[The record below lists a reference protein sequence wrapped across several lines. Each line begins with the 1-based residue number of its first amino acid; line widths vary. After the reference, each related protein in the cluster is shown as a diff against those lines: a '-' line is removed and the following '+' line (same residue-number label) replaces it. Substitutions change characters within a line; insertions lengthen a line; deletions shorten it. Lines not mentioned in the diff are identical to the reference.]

1 MMNSITASLRL
12 VFVTLFVC
20 SATYPALFLGLGHV
34 AFPESARGQLITSA
48 DSTVVGSRLVAQA
61 FTADRYFWPRP
72 SAVDYHADAAGGS
85 NLAPTNP
92 KLSARAEETVQR
104 FGATAERPLPAD
116 LATASGS
123 GLDPHISLA
132 GALFQV
138 DRIAR
143 ARQVDAARVR
153 TLAETLAFSPGG
165 PLAPNKIV
173 NVLELNLALD
183 QASSAP

>member
-1 MMNSITASLRL
+1 MNLLVTSLRL
-12 VFVTLFVC
+12 VLATLLMC
-20 SATYPALFLGLGHV
+20 SVAYPALFLALGHLV
-34 AFPESARGQLITSA
+34 FPESARGHLVRS
-48 DSTVVGSRLVAQA
+48 SEGTVIGSRLVAQS
-61 FTADRYFWPRP
+61 FTSDGYFWPRP

-92 KLSARAEETVQR
+92 ELAVRTADLVR
-104 FGATAERPLPAD
+104 RLGATADRPLPAE

-132 GALFQV
+132 GALFQI
-138 DRIAR
+138 DRVAA

-153 TLAETLAFSPGG
+153 TLVEKLAFQPGG
-165 PLAPNKIV
+165 PLAPDPIV

-183 QASSAP
+183 QACSAP